1 MTARYKKMT
10 RIVCACVW
18 ACAYNFTWK
27 ISHDKS
33 SPALAMHYTHSC
45 MSLEHVK
52 MMMKLLVVNAED
64 VPRLDWQDLYMWTG
78 D

>member
-10 RIVCACVW
+10 CIVCACVW

-45 MSLEHVK
+45 MSLERVK

-64 VPRLDWQDLYMWTG
+64 VPRLD
-78 D
+78 